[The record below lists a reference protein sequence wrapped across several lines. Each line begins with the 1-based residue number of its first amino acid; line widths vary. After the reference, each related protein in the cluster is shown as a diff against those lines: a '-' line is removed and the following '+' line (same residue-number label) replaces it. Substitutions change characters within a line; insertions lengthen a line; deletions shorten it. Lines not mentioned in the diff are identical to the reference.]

1 MDIEFAT
8 FIDDYNFKN
17 IPENVLKALKENMI
31 CTLLYEKVQILKKG
45 KPENII
51 ENQTY
56 WSLI

>member
-1 MDIEFAT
+1 MCIEFAT
-8 FIDDYNFKN
+8 SIDDYNFKN
-17 IPENVLKALKENMI
+17 IPENIFKALKENMI
-31 CTLLYEKVQILKKG
+31 CTLFYEKVQIFKKG